1 MKKILLLVAT
11 LATTT
16 AFANHSFS
24 VCYHNLT
31 NETIM
36 YNNSDINH
44 NWANPGELVG
54 EGKVAPNETKCFK
67 NITDETMFS
76 ADYITFTIYKSEGE
90 NQFNRWVGIVNP
102 GFTKPYV
109 IAQDS
114 VSTDKKEAKLKDH
127 NNSGRDRYM
136 LHIFINQ
143 DGKFTYSNNDDPK
156 NPDGLIT
163 PYKFK

>member
-1 MKKILLLVAT
+1 MKKLLVSIVALTAT
-11 LATTT
+11 S

-31 NETIM
+31 NDKIM
-36 YNNSDINH
+36 YNNSGINH

-54 EGKVAPNETKCFK
+54 SGEVAAHETKCFK
-67 NITDETMFS
+67 NITDETMLS
-76 ADYITFTIYKSEGE
+76 ADYITFTIFKTEGD

-109 IAQDS
+109 IAQGS
-114 VSTDKKEAKLKDH
+114 VSTDKKEAKLTDH
-127 NNSGRDRYM
+127 QQTGRDRYM

-143 DGKFTYSNNDDPK
+143 DGTFGYSNNDDPK
-156 NPDGLIT
+156 NANGIIT
-163 PYKFK
+163 PVKYK